1 MTPRRHAT
9 SSAVDVTALL
19 SDVAGRYASA
29 RVPVHTAPGLAGRR
43 LQTRAP
49 RGDLTRA
56 LTNLVDNAVRHARTA
71 VVLDA
76 TAVGHQVEVT
86 VTDDGHGISVE
97 DRDGVFDR
105 FTRLDEARDR
115 DSGGSGLGLPITQA
129 LLRRSGGDVRPRG
142 RRPGPASRGPPAHG
156 PLILLGAQVFRMT
169 PSWHATKPG
178 LRLIRHT
185 VALMRYTTLGTSGTI
200 VSTQCLGTMTFGAEA
215 DEEASGSILDAFA
228 EAGGTFL
235 DTADVYSK
243 GVSEEITGRWLRS
256 HPEDAARMV
265 VATKGRFPMGEGHN
279 DVGLSR
285 RHLRQALDASL
296 TRLGVEHID
305 LYQMH
310 AWDAVTPLEETLR
323 FLDDAVAAGKIGY
336 YGFSNYLGYQ
346 VTKAVHTAREHGWT
360 PPVTLQPQYNLLV
373 RDIEHEVVPACLDG
387 GLGLLPWSPLAGGW
401 LTGKYQRNTTPT
413 GASRLGEDPE
423 RGMEAYGPRNSDER
437 TWAVIDAVA
446 EVAKE
451 QGVTSAAVA
460 LAWVAAQPAVTSVI
474 LGARTVEQL
483 TDNLA
488 AADLDLAAD
497 QLSHL
502 SAVSSPRMDDYPYG
516 AAGIAQRHRVIG

>member
-1 MTPRRHAT
+1 
-9 SSAVDVTALL
+9 L
-19 SDVAGRYASA
+19 RYRPLGNS
-29 RVPVHTAPGLAGRR
+29 G
-43 LQTRAP
+43 
-49 RGDLTRA
+49 
-56 LTNLVDNAVRHARTA
+56 A
-71 VVLDA
+71 VV
-76 TAVGHQVEVT
+76 
-86 VTDDGHGISVE
+86 
-97 DRDGVFDR
+97 
-105 FTRLDEARDR
+105 
-115 DSGGSGLGLPITQA
+115 
-129 LLRRSGGDVRPRG
+129 
-142 RRPGPASRGPPAHG
+142 
-156 PLILLGAQVFRMT
+156 
-169 PSWHATKPG
+169 
-178 LRLIRHT
+178 
-185 VALMRYTTLGTSGTI
+185 
-200 VSTQCLGTMTFGAEA
+200 STYALGTMTFGAEA
-215 DEEASGSILDAFA
+215 DEETSGSILNAFA
-228 EAGGTFL
+228 EAGGTFI
-235 DTADVYSK
+235 DTADVYST
-243 GVSEEITGRWLRS
+243 GVSEEITGRWLKA
-256 HPEDAARMV
+256 HPEQAAQMV

-296 TRLGVEHID
+296 TRLGVEQID

-373 RDIEHEVVPACLDG
+373 RGIEHEVVPACLDG

-401 LTGKYQRNTTPT
+401 LTGKYQRDTTPT

-451 QGVTSAAVA
+451 QGVTSAAIA

-488 AADLDLAAD
+488 AADLELTAE

-502 SAVSSPRMDDYPYG
+502 TDVSSPRTDDYPYG
-516 AAGIAQRHRVIG
+516 AAGVAQRHRAIG